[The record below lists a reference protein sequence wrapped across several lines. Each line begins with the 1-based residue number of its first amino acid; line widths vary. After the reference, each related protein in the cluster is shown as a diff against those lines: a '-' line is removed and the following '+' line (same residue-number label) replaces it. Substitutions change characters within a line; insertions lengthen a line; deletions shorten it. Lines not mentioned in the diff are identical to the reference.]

1 MDHGALPPA
10 VRILLHEGWQLST
23 VAFFH
28 RMPDEEIRSMLPVM
42 ARAWTPG
49 EMDGLRH
56 EAKRQ
61 KRLMDIEDGAFYHHQ
76 KLLYKDASMVE
87 KTIGNLASTVSEVGT
102 SLVLARKTMPRVTW
116 KSHLQKALANAPDDQ
131 HRAKAEEKERQRW
144 IGELMKLL
152 EEAGFLDSLARD
164 PEATKQLAL
173 RVAAGR
179 RASTLRQHVKYG
191 RRVQVYMESIYG
203 TAWLRSPGDFIGYV
217 ALLLEE
223 PCGRS
228 ATSYW
233 SEHSERVTIMSWA
246 LIAEVPRETRRRW
259 GRWSPGVDEEYA
271 VTSKR
276 VVMQAQARVAEKIKA
291 QYCITDYTDDKSVL
305 NNFALWL
312 QAVHGKTPTQ
322 AHKEIMKIAPPT
334 WGGMGNGPF
343 HVLSKPLKK
352 KAESSEALEVVESPT
367 EVFSDDELMDDPAPE
382 ERHKAVIKILK
393 GILMANLK
401 GTFLNN
407 IKGILVANLKGN
419 FMAFFKGILMTYLK
433 GILTENLEGI
443 LKKIKNNR
451 TAAAEEKES
460 CRGGGDR
467 PSEIHFR
474 RLRAWAEVV
483 QDPDSRFL
491 EGMASMGVPL
501 GTRAEIPW
509 ISAVFD
515 KREKK
520 GPEDQ
525 PARWE
530 EVDFRELRGNY
541 TSAKE
546 HMEKVRAHV
555 ESDLEKGWMVK
566 VTFEEAKKRY
576 GDELQVASLGAV
588 PKDPQWSDVRVVH
601 DGTLGLRVN
610 THLDQPNKM
619 VFPQYDD
626 LEAVLREFKKEAGPR
641 RFMLAFDVKAAHRL
655 IPVQERDWG
664 LQACRLDKE
673 EEVFLNTRGT
683 FGVASAAF
691 WWGRLAGLLFRVF
704 HQVLPQEVSLYLML
718 FADDGLLLT
727 SGEHCHTLVFALF
740 IYLEVMEVPL
750 SWPKTRGGLETE
762 WIGYTVDLKNWTLG
776 VSKRKVEWL
785 NSWGKLAVSEGRM
798 LGREFRAGLGRMGF
812 LAGAIKVAR
821 PFLAPLYA
829 AIARVPGGTYFEL
842 HMAVKLAIAFFQE
855 MVGKAPMKSLS
866 APPKVLGEIF
876 RVDAMADQDG
886 VAIGGASAR
895 AERGETTTC
904 GRGSTKHAMSEWS
917 PQSWRSL
924 PKYQMAEWEDEA
936 VADKVFAKLGK
947 LPPLV
952 QAKECD
958 RLKSLLAEAGRGE
971 RFMVQGGDCAE
982 RFLDCE
988 SERLETQLKLIL
1000 QMGMIL
1006 EHISGKQRPQC

>member
-1 MDHGALPPA
+1 
-10 VRILLHEGWQLST
+10 
-23 VAFFH
+23 
-28 RMPDEEIRSMLPVM
+28 M
-42 ARAWTPG
+42 AG
-49 EMDGLRH
+49 
-56 EAKRQ
+56 
-61 KRLMDIEDGAFYHHQ
+61 
-76 KLLYKDASMVE
+76 
-87 KTIGNLASTVSEVGT
+87 
-102 SLVLARKTMPRVTW
+102 
-116 KSHLQKALANAPDDQ
+116 
-131 HRAKAEEKERQRW
+131 
-144 IGELMKLL
+144 
-152 EEAGFLDSLARD
+152 
-164 PEATKQLAL
+164 
-173 RVAAGR
+173 
-179 RASTLRQHVKYG
+179 
-191 RRVQVYMESIYG
+191 
-203 TAWLRSPGDFIGYV
+203 
-217 ALLLEE
+217 
-223 PCGRS
+223 
-228 ATSYW
+228 
-233 SEHSERVTIMSWA
+233 
-246 LIAEVPRETRRRW
+246 
-259 GRWSPGVDEEYA
+259 
-271 VTSKR
+271 
-276 VVMQAQARVAEKIKA
+276 
-291 QYCITDYTDDKSVL
+291 
-305 NNFALWL
+305 
-312 QAVHGKTPTQ
+312 
-322 AHKEIMKIAPPT
+322 
-334 WGGMGNGPF
+334 
-343 HVLSKPLKK
+343 
-352 KAESSEALEVVESPT
+352 
-367 EVFSDDELMDDPAPE
+367 
-382 ERHKAVIKILK
+382 LK
-393 GILMANLK
+393 GRMDA
-401 GTFLNN
+401 
-407 IKGILVANLKGN
+407 LV
-419 FMAFFKGILMTYLK
+419 
-433 GILTENLEGI
+433 EG
-443 LKKIKNNR
+443 L
-451 TAAAEEKES
+451 
-460 CRGGGDR
+460 GGSPHRKPGDR

-483 QDPDSRFL
+483 QDPDL
-491 EGMASMGVPL
+491 
-501 GTRAEIPW
+501 
-509 ISAVFD
+509 SAVYD
-515 KREKK
+515 KRGKK

-886 VAIGGASAR
+886 VAIGGWETHNTCITKQSRWFHVKLTRRNAPFLYMKGEPFRTISTSELLAVTVAIMAFGPSA
-895 AERGETTTC
+895 
-904 GRGSTKHAMSEWS
+904 
-917 PQSWRSL
+917 SWR
-924 PKYQMAEWEDEA
+924 E
-936 VADKVFAKLGK
+936 G
-947 LPPLV
+947 
-952 QAKECD
+952 
-958 RLKSLLAEAGRGE
+958 AGRISVTGFTDNLSNAFLLDKFLTT
-971 RFMVQGGDCAE
+971 RFPASLVLM
-982 RFLDCE
+982 
-988 SERLETQLKLIL
+988 
-1000 QMGMIL
+1000 
-1006 EHISGKQRPQC
+1006 